1 MIDAVTQ
8 FFQRALAEPTHRDD
22 PALTLE
28 LACAALLCEIMR
40 ADFDSSDDERAALR
54 EMLVSRLSVSAA
66 EVDEL
71 MAMAE
76 EKVEEAIDHYQFV
89 RLINDHYDNAQR
101 CELVKLMW
109 QMAWADGEVDP
120 QEEHRIRRLAGL
132 LYVSHSDFI
141 RTKLAAEP
149 RD

>member
-1 MIDAVTQ
+1 
-8 FFQRALAEPTHRDD
+8 
-22 PALTLE
+22 
-28 LACAALLCEIMR
+28 MR

>member
-1 MIDAVTQ
+1 MLDAVTQ
-8 FFQRALAEPTHRDD
+8 FFQRALVDPERSQD

-40 ADFDSSDDERAALR
+40 ADFDSGDDERAALR
-54 EMLVSRLSVSAA
+54 QMLVSRLSVSNAD
-66 EVDEL
+66 VDAL

-76 EKVEEAIDHYQFV
+76 EKVDESVDHYQFV
-89 RLINDHYDNAQR
+89 RLINEHYDGVQR
-101 CELVKLMW
+101 YELVKLMW
-109 QMAWADGEVDP
+109 QMAWADGEIDP

-141 RTKLAAEP
+141 RAKLAAEP
-149 RD
+149 R

>member
-8 FFQRALAEPTHRDD
+8 FFQRALAEPARSDD
-22 PALTLE
+22 PAMTLE

-40 ADFDSSDDERAALR
+40 ADFHSGDDERAALR
-54 EMLVSRLSVSAA
+54 NMLVSRLSVSTAD
-66 EVDEL
+66 VDAL

-76 EKVEEAIDHYQFV
+76 EKVDESIDHYQFV
-89 RLINDHYDNAQR
+89 RLINDHYDEVQR
-101 CELVKLMW
+101 YELVKLMW

-141 RTKLAAEP
+141 RAKLAAEP
-149 RD
+149 R